1 MKWLDG
7 ITNSVHVSLSKLWE
21 IMNDREAWCSWI
33 HKESGMTE
41 GLNNNKK

>member
-1 MKWLDG
+1 MKWSDG

-33 HKESGMTE
+33 HKESDMTE